1 METWNREELYAEIW
15 EQPLVKLA
23 PKYGISAVAI
33 GKVCRKLQ
41 IPLPGRGYWVKK
53 EFGKP
58 VKRLPLPMAKDLPVV
73 QRMKFPPAQGFSNPQ
88 TASPALEPTDPE
100 FLRIVELESRTI
112 VVDPNAKWHKLVI
125 ATERVLNHAR
135 PDEKGILQPPYN
147 QPCLDLRISKE
158 ALERSLMIV
167 NAVILTLEAEGFP
180 VSVVEGRYGTG
191 AQIFGHRIPF
201 AIVEKLLEKSRRVV
215 TEHSWTRTVIEYAP
229 SGNLVFRVGDYSY
242 GRGRNYRDGK
252 KHRLETQLPSCFGAL
267 MRQGRSRLISA
278 ALAAQRAIDDRKKA
292 QERAELAQQIAQE
305 EKRVRDLEFWVSNWA
320 RSEQMRNFISALER
334 LWTQE
339 GHDLSPE
346 TPKGQRILWMKQQ
359 ADRLDPLLPCPP
371 SIIDR
376 KGELGAL

>member
-1 METWNREELYAEIW
+1 VRSFYAEIW

-23 PKYGISAVAI
+23 PKYGISAVAL

-58 VKRLPLPMAKDLPVV
+58 VKRLPLPVAKDLPVV
-73 QRMKFPPAQGFSNPQ
+73 QRMKFPPAQGISNPQ
-88 TASPALEPTDPE
+88 TASPAPEPTDPE

-158 ALERSLMIV
+158 ALERSLMII

-180 VSVVEGRYGTG
+180 VSVVEGRHGTG

-215 TEHSWTRTVIEYAP
+215 TEYSWTRTVIEYAP

-252 KHRLETQLPSCFGAL
+252 KHRLETQLPSCIGAL
-267 MRQGRSRLISA
+267 MREGRSRLISA
-278 ALAAQRAIDDRKKA
+278 ALAAQRAIDDQKKA

-305 EKRVRDLEFWVSNWA
+305 EKRVRDLESWVSNWA
-320 RSEQMRNFISALER
+320 RSHEMRDFIAALER
-334 LWTQE
+334 LWTQQ

-346 TPKGQRILWMKQQ
+346 APKGQRILWMNQQ
-359 ADRLDPLLPCPP
+359 ADRLDPLLPNPP
-371 SIIDR
+371 SILDR
-376 KGELGAL
+376 KGELSAW